1 MSLGDDHQSDDYFHN
16 KKVEKWLS
24 LLVHDF
30 REKKRDGH
38 HTVMEVIITFW
49 VMLPPLP
56 IINISDSQE
65 ADM

>member
-1 MSLGDDHQSDDYFHN
+1 MSLGDDHQSDDYFHS

-30 REKKRDGH
+30 RENKRDGH

-49 VMLPPLP
+49 VMLPPLR
-56 IINISDSQE
+56 
-65 ADM
+65 

>member
-1 MSLGDDHQSDDYFHN
+1 MSLGDDHQSDDYFHS

-30 REKKRDGH
+30 RENKRDGH

-49 VMLPPLP
+49 VMLPPSNLP
-56 IINISDSQE
+56 TMSETN
-65 ADM
+65 